1 MAIGTTI
8 FFTFF
13 STLFSVRL
21 FCSMIIFE
29 MPQASS
35 DLMEVAALALALPEG
50 AKGAG
55 LTKKPD
61 DKKAGKE
68 EKKKK

>member
-1 MAIGTTI
+1 
-8 FFTFF
+8 
-13 STLFSVRL
+13 
-21 FCSMIIFE
+21 MIIFE

-35 DLMEVAALALALPEG
+35 ELMEVAALALALPEG

-68 EKKKK
+68 EKKKNEILTGIAVSAAKHTTH